1 MRVAMVM
8 VSLLNN
14 KTLRHLP
21 LQNILQ
27 DSTKLVILGMMEL
40 NIVVVLLGLA
50 PIDSYVWM
58 LGS

>member
-50 PIDSYVWM
+50 PIDSYV
-58 LGS
+58 